1 MLLMK
6 TTYDDLV
13 DVVTSHMTKMAVTL
27 LDPPWP
33 KHPPPVVRKLDDSVF
48 YTSLKHIFGPVTDCS
63 ILYATGVTRIQNVVL
78 RRIGGR
84 GHFRSRDKDGG
95 HTI

>member
-13 DVVTSHMTKMAVTL
+13 GVVTSHVTKMAVTP

-33 KHPPPVVRKLDDSVF
+33 KPPVVRKYGSVF
-48 YTSLKHIFGPVTDCS
+48 HKSEVIAD
-63 ILYATGVTRIQNVVL
+63 
-78 RRIGGR
+78 
-84 GHFRSRDKDGG
+84 
-95 HTI
+95 

>member
-13 DVVTSHMTKMAVTL
+13 GVVTSHVTKMAVTP

-33 KHPPPVVRKLDDSVF
+33 QPPVVRKLQGSVF
-48 YTSLKHIFGPVTDCS
+48 YNKSEVIAD
-63 ILYATGVTRIQNVVL
+63 
-78 RRIGGR
+78 
-84 GHFRSRDKDGG
+84 
-95 HTI
+95 